1 MRKRNKTAI
10 IFIAIM
16 TAAAVFLS
24 GCNSAAPEEQNN
36 SPQEND
42 NNDAYVYVP
51 GIHEAYGISYAVPD
65 TEWIYMFNAE
75 QFGSGDELI
84 DMEITGKEADDSLE
98 AVWKEEGATEDS
110 GSETIDGRECYWYNS
125 VEDDSLTK
133 VLLIP
138 QSDDKKYI
146 EIRSDF
152 IDIRDKEKADAFFTE
167 LLEGMK
173 FTGEEGYKACSD
185 YLLVGGVRIPAAG
198 MKPVQFFYGE
208 MDVEAEDSDGMASVQ
223 VDFDEE
229 NYEKGA
235 EKTFA
240 EMKWTD
246 LDLLGDG
253 PFEADGIEGKWYT
266 CRDSLPDSMT
276 YMTHAVMIPNDETKT
291 LMRIEYN
298 FNADVDDISI
308 YDDRIT
314 ELDGQIHAVK

>member
-1 MRKRNKTAI
+1 
-10 IFIAIM
+10 M

-146 EIRSDF
+146 EIYDGLVEGDTV
-152 IDIRDKEKADAFFTE
+152 IVGNLDG
-167 LLEGMK
+167 LEDGMK
-173 FTGEEGYKACSD
+173 VDAEVEGD
-185 YLLVGGVRIPAAG
+185 
-198 MKPVQFFYGE
+198 
-208 MDVEAEDSDGMASVQ
+208 
-223 VDFDEE
+223 
-229 NYEKGA
+229 N
-235 EKTFA
+235 
-240 EMKWTD
+240 
-246 LDLLGDG
+246 
-253 PFEADGIEGKWYT
+253 
-266 CRDSLPDSMT
+266 
-276 YMTHAVMIPNDETKT
+276 
-291 LMRIEYN
+291 
-298 FNADVDDISI
+298 
-308 YDDRIT
+308 
-314 ELDGQIHAVK
+314 

>member
-223 VDFDEE
+223 VDFDE
-229 NYEKGA
+229 
-235 EKTFA
+235 
-240 EMKWTD
+240 
-246 LDLLGDG
+246 
-253 PFEADGIEGKWYT
+253 
-266 CRDSLPDSMT
+266 
-276 YMTHAVMIPNDETKT
+276 V
-291 LMRIEYN
+291 
-298 FNADVDDISI
+298 V
-308 YDDRIT
+308 
-314 ELDGQIHAVK
+314 